1 MTGGCAGQWER
12 QSPNSVA
19 EPAFLGC
26 DRASIGID
34 RLTAFK
40 IIRSSVLCTA
50 KRNQCF
56 LSTAYAQ
63 GQCLLGMLIRT
74 LFQIQFYPP
83 ELDGYKHQI
92 IETRVCPR
100 SPDADELN
108 IEVQGFKVELTD
120 ISHKAET
127 PYCSC
132 LSFKNVFHT
141 DTLCGSIK

>member
-34 RLTAFK
+34 RLTAFE

-56 LSTAYAQ
+56 LKYCLCPGSVSAGNAYPHA
-63 GQCLLGMLIRT
+63 
-74 LFQIQFYPP
+74 
-83 ELDGYKHQI
+83 
-92 IETRVCPR
+92 
-100 SPDADELN
+100 
-108 IEVQGFKVELTD
+108 
-120 ISHKAET
+120 
-127 PYCSC
+127 
-132 LSFKNVFHT
+132 LSDSV
-141 DTLCGSIK
+141 LSS